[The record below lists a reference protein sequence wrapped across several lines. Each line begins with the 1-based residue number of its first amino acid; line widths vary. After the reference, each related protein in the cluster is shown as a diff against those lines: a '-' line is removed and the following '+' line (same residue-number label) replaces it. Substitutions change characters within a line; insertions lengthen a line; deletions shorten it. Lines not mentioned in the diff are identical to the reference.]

1 MADPRDEC
9 WEVVADTRPGMEWN
23 RHVHVAG
30 TDDRVCFM
38 AHSDGRDPSADA
50 ARARLVASAPAM
62 RRALDVLI
70 DQIDRTGCACIETPE
85 VKTAI
90 RTVRSSTVTGERP

>member
-1 MADPRDEC
+1 VGFALTVTPK
-9 WEVVADTRPGMEWN
+9 ANG
-23 RHVHVAG
+23 
-30 TDDRVCFM
+30 
-38 AHSDGRDPSADA
+38 
-50 ARARLVASAPAM
+50 ARLVSGSAPAM

>member
-1 MADPRDEC
+1 
-9 WEVVADTRPGMEWN
+9 
-23 RHVHVAG
+23 
-30 TDDRVCFM
+30 
-38 AHSDGRDPSADA
+38 
-50 ARARLVASAPAM
+50 M